1 MQVLIKQ
8 FPSNEI
14 FFLKIF
20 LDDLLDLLEEIG
32 DQLLELEL
40 YAVEQLDL
48 KAIAMISIYC
58 KNLSKSENS

>member
-58 KNLSKSENS
+58 KNLSNSENS